1 MAPPPR
7 PGTLVLDDGEL
18 ADVRRALEELGVEY
32 TYLRG
37 GAVEGLSVAEPR
49 YLLVASARQALRL
62 GGHGPDGSAGP
73 ERPVRVAVVRED
85 STTLRK
91 QLRGRGFDYLVRQ
104 PVHASALKLLLLR
117 ALYRGPERRVAVRY
131 PVGAPVHYRTGL
143 RRRPATLMEMAL
155 RGCRLRAP
163 RAEEVESRITVT
175 LPKELTRSAKL
186 SLPGWVVRC
195 GPADPEGPE
204 HEVAVAF
211 ERLPLATE
219 SALRELL
226 LERIGGPE
234 PLRTADEDAS
244 EDGDAPGREGRA
256 PDRAGGATDEDDAG
270 ADDGSRDR
278 RDARRG
284 AYRRQVLAIKNEA
297 QRALVGRN
305 LSTGGMLVEQ
315 NLALREGDDVRLAIF
330 GRPRE
335 EPIVVRAR
343 VVREDSDGM
352 ALQFFAVGLEEA
364 ERLEALV
371 ADLPS
376 VERLA
381 DGEAEAMGT
390 VMAQIMGA
398 ETGSEADGA
407 QTDAAEHPA
416 PGRPGPGP
424 GAGA

>member
-18 ADVRRALEELGVEY
+18 ADVRRTLEELGVEY

-49 YLLVASARQALRL
+49 HLLVASGRQALRL
-62 GGHGPDGSAGP
+62 GGHGSGGSSGRV
-73 ERPVRVAVVRED
+73 RPARVAVVRED
-85 STTLRK
+85 SNTLRQ

-143 RRRPATLMEMAL
+143 RRRPATLMEVAL

-175 LPKELTRSAKL
+175 LPKDLTRSAKL
-186 SLPGWVVRC
+186 SLAGWVVRC
-195 GPADPEGPE
+195 EPADSEGPE

-211 ERLPLATE
+211 DRLAFGTE

-226 LERIGGPE
+226 LDRIGGPE
-234 PLRTADEDAS
+234 PLGAPEEGAADGGDESGGGEPSQERA
-244 EDGDAPGREGRA
+244 DGD
-256 PDRAGGATDEDDAG
+256 TDERDAG
-270 ADDGSRDR
+270 AGEASRDR
-278 RDARRG
+278 RDARRA

-315 NLALREGDDVRLAIF
+315 NLSLREGDDVRLAIF

-343 VVREDSDGM
+343 VVREDSEGM

-390 VMAQIMGA
+390 VMAQIVGSNRGA
-398 ETGSEADGA
+398 EAEAAETDGSESPEPD
-407 QTDAAEHPA
+407 
-416 PGRPGPGP
+416 RPGSGS
-424 GAGA
+424 